1 MIKRVHTARTPFAAA
16 LFAFF
21 VALAAP
27 TAPAAAESTDLLPP
41 PRHGGVYV
49 VAHRGAHEDRP
60 ENTLAAYQRAI
71 DLGADY
77 VEIDVRTTKDG
88 HLVSVHNRTVDAYTD
103 DAKGNVADFTLAE
116 LKALDIGSR
125 VDPKWKEERIP
136 TFEEILALCKGKIG
150 IYLDL
155 KEADIATVFQRV
167 EAHGMLKS
175 VLWYCNAEQHRY
187 VMANGGISMPDPG
200 PEDNLAALIAEFQP
214 KIVASVWRHYSPTF
228 VKTCHDAGAL
238 VIVDE
243 SDPSCWEDA
252 VAWGSDGIQTDHPEK
267 LIAWLK
273 ARGN

>member
-1 MIKRVHTARTPFAAA
+1 MPATTRYLLFFA
-16 LFAFF
+16 LF
-21 VALAAP
+21 VTLAAP
-27 TAPAAAESTDLLPP
+27 TAPVAADPAGLLPP

-49 VAHRGAHEDRP
+49 AAHRGAHEDRP

-71 DLGADY
+71 DLGADF

-155 KEADIATVFQRV
+155 KEADVATVFRMV
-167 EAHGMLKS
+167 EAHGMLKE

-187 VMANGGISMPDPG
+187 VMAHGGISMPDPG
-200 PEDNLAALIAEFQP
+200 PEENLAALIAEFQP
-214 KIVASVWRHYSPTF
+214 KIIASVWRHYSPNF
-228 VKTCHDAGAL
+228 VKACHEAGAL

-273 ARGN
+273 ARGG

>member
-1 MIKRVHTARTPFAAA
+1 MTKRDQNARTPFAAA
-16 LFAFF
+16 LVAFF
-21 VALAAP
+21 VALAALA
-27 TAPAAAESTDLLPP
+27 APAVADSAGLLPP

-49 VAHRGAHEDRP
+49 VAHRGAHEDQP

-71 DLGADY
+71 DLGADF

-116 LKALDIGSR
+116 LKAMDIGSR

-155 KEADIATVFQRV
+155 KEADVATVIRMV
-167 EAHGMLKS
+167 EAHGMLRD

-200 PEDNLAALIAEFQP
+200 PEEKLAALIAEFQP